1 MNPKAYQPSREEVLD
16 AFAVEISHDR
26 ETLERYLRQYPHFS
40 NELVDLSRE
49 LSRPLKTDDRPMSS
63 QEVDMIEKVELRRAR
78 YA

>member
-26 ETLERYLRQYPHFS
+26 ETLERYLRS
-40 NELVDLSRE
+40 
-49 LSRPLKTDDRPMSS
+49 
-63 QEVDMIEKVELRRAR
+63 